1 MRHNDQPNILRVMVF
16 TVVVFWSVVYIG
28 LKLIGII

>member
-1 MRHNDQPNILRVMVF
+1 MRHNEQPNILRVMVI

-28 LKLIGII
+28 LKMFGII

>member
-1 MRHNDQPNILRVMVF
+1 MRHDDEPNPLRVMVI

-28 LKLIGII
+28 LKMFGII